1 MHLPYRSARSMTTKK
16 GQSLEQ
22 LAERVHS
29 VIDRDAKVTWNKRI
43 VDPDTGRSR
52 QVDVLIKRGTH
63 ITHVECRDHAEPQDV
78 KWIEELIGRRD
89 SLKADAMIAV
99 STSGFTE
106 PAAAKA
112 KAKGIFLRDFSTLTD
127 QEISEWGTVVDI
139 SAHYV
144 EFETIHLHVREG
156 TDSTKTIL
164 GAPLM
169 LVIQEIVSRLP
180 DPLTEGVWYKVNAS
194 VSFPNGGPACF
205 QSRCRAVKR
214 DFPIASVRAYDAP
227 EVSAAL
233 RTATID
239 TRTQFKT
246 EAIFSGN
253 RGRISFDLSRIEM
266 PPNHW
271 LRHWSVVGKQ
281 IMTMRTEMI
290 GNIDVISASFD
301 VQVSSGYTG
310 D

>member
-1 MHLPYRSARSMTTKK
+1 MTNKK
-16 GQSLEQ
+16 GKSLEQ
-22 LAERVHS
+22 LAERIHS
-29 VIDRDAKVTWNKRI
+29 VIDRDAKVTWNKRV
-43 VDPDTGRSR
+43 VDPDTGQSR
-52 QVDVLIKRGTH
+52 QVDVLIERGTH
-63 ITHVECRDHAEPQDV
+63 VTHVECRDHTGPQDV
-78 KWIEELIGRRD
+78 QWIEELIGRRD

-106 PAAAKA
+106 PAEAKA

-127 QEISEWGTVVDI
+127 QEISEWGTVVNI
-139 SAHYV
+139 SANYV
-144 EFETIHLHVREG
+144 EFETIHLHVRDV
-156 TDSTKTIL
+156 TDTEKTIL

-169 LVIQEIVSRLP
+169 IAIQEIVSRLP

-194 VSFPNGGPACF
+194 VSFTKGGPARF

-227 EVSAAL
+227 EVSTAL
-233 RTATID
+233 RMATID

-253 RGRISFDLSRIEM
+253 RGKITFDLSRIEM

-271 LRHWSVVGKQ
+271 LRHWSVVGEQ
-281 IMTMRTEMI
+281 IMTMRIETV
-290 GNIDVISASFD
+290 GNIEIISASFD
-301 VQVSSGYTG
+301 VQIRSDYT
-310 D
+310 DED